1 MLAFYQEQKTGLNQI
16 SKTLLIQMIDNWAF
30 MEPRNLAVFTTA
42 KILSKADCIL
52 YVLHDDEG
60 DWQFH
65 SGQKTHD
72 EEPKIVAL
80 SEMVK
85 LDPSIVDLVDLPMGT
100 IAIRQTKNDFWQR
113 LKAEDASK

>member
-1 MLAFYQEQKTGLNQI
+1 
-16 SKTLLIQMIDNWAF
+16 MIHNWAF

-42 KILSKADCIL
+42 KILSKTDSIL

-65 SGQKTHD
+65 SGQKTHE

-80 SEMVK
+80 SEIIE
-85 LDPSIVDLVDLPMGT
+85 LDPSIVNLADLPIGM
-100 IAIRQTKNDFWQR
+100 IAIRQNKNDFWQR
-113 LKAEDASK
+113 LKIEDVVT